1 MALAV
6 LQLAL
11 LCLCDQLKHA
21 AKNYT
26 KNKYLHC
33 YKPLF
38 YRLQTMLYHVV
49 PYLKIISG
57 VNLKFTFFIL
67 YYEHIEIKKK

>member
-1 MALAV
+1 
-6 LQLAL
+6 
-11 LCLCDQLKHA
+11 
-21 AKNYT
+21 
-26 KNKYLHC
+26 
-33 YKPLF
+33 
-38 YRLQTMLYHVV
+38 MLYHVV